1 MICLE
6 DKFKKTEYHLY
17 NYKDIDKLNR
27 LDEIK
32 IKQLENDI
40 TLSAVQYD
48 KDSISK
54 TNAFYSSVE
63 DEAIKREEHNIK
75 QRIEYL
81 KADIVKRNLE
91 KELIETA
98 VDILQED
105 DRKLIELRY
114 FSNPT
119 NQWNAI
125 AAKLNIAYDTCMKN
139 RIKIINKI
147 TIYIS

>member
-1 MICLE
+1 ME

-63 DEAIKREEHNIK
+63 DEAIKREEHNIE

-139 RIKIINKI
+139 RIKIINKLSD
-147 TIYIS
+147 YIV

>member
-1 MICLE
+1 ME

-54 TNAFYSSVE
+54 TNAFHSSVE
-63 DEAIKREEHNIK
+63 DEAIKREDHNIK
-75 QRIEYL
+75 RRIEYL
-81 KADIVKRNLE
+81 RADIVKRNLE

-98 VDILQED
+98 IDILPVD

-125 AAKLNIAYDTCMKN
+125 ANKLNIAYDTCMKN
-139 RIKIINKI
+139 RTKIINKLSD
-147 TIYIS
+147 YIG

>member
-1 MICLE
+1 ME

-139 RIKIINKI
+139 RIKIINKLSD
-147 TIYIS
+147 YIV